1 MADQRFRMGRPEGKS
16 KASLVSTFRL
26 DLIATFSTVSVSRF
40 GLGTTDSTGSAL
52 RLGLRTTAL
61 AVEAL
66 RLGLRPLGRVVRL
79 VGFCAIVKPGYFT
92 VSFFEP
98 ADRPCNVTS
107 AS

>member
-1 MADQRFRMGRPEGKS
+1 MGRPEGNS

-26 DLIATFSTVSVSRF
+26 DLIATSSTVSVSRF

-66 RLGLRPLGRVVRL
+66 RLGLRSLGRVGSRG
-79 VGFCAIVKPGYFT
+79 GFLVKPGYFT

-98 ADRPCNVTS
+98 ADRPSNVTS
-107 AS
+107 TS